1 MTPYL
6 YNKQKWKI
14 ILLLFAMTIG
24 IASLLYTNYLVKS
37 LSASERTK
45 AQVWALSTS
54 SIMTV
59 PDMDDQFISF
69 VYQVRDSLTLPA
81 IITDENQN
89 IIFWRDL
96 DSTKTNIKPTD
107 ITTSSLEYDPQYFKK
122 ELDAMQ
128 KQHQPIILNLESE
141 GKWYVYYHES
151 DALRQLRV
159 FPYIQLALIALFLI
173 IAYTI
178 FNSIRKSEQNLVWV
192 GMAKEAAHQ
201 LGTPISSLMGWIEL
215 IKFKFEAEDDDTINE
230 MERDVQRLEI
240 VADRFSKIGS
250 IPSLTNHNIYKVLQ
264 DYINYFKIRTS
275 DRISFEIAGDQDAE
289 AMINVQL
296 FDWIIE
302 NLLKNA
308 VNAIESEGVITV
320 TVQENLPKEEI
331 IIDIADTGKGI
342 ARSNFEKIFQ
352 PGYTTRKRGW
362 GLGLS
367 LTKRMIEYH
376 QGSIAVKESE
386 LGKGT
391 IFRITLKSNIS
402 YEEVKQ

>member
-402 YEEVKQ
+402 YEEVK

>member
-151 DALRQLRV
+151 DALRQLRI